1 MRKTL
6 VFAILLLITN
16 FTVTACSNAK
26 QQVDVLGKW
35 SVDPGREQYI
45 YEPAGAIFEF
55 KSDGTFTYQ
64 EPDDTEPIILFYS
77 PYDADMFVIC
87 EVSPCSEEY
96 AAGYAHM
103 EVEGDH
109 LIMIAFDERINL
121 TRIP

>member
-1 MRKTL
+1 MRKALVLAIMPLIVIITL
-6 VFAILLLITN
+6 
-16 FTVTACSNAK
+16 TACGNAN
-26 QQVDVLGKW
+26 QQVDVLGTW

-64 EPDDTEPIILFYS
+64 EPDDTEPIILFYA

-87 EVSPCSEEY
+87 EVSPCSKEY

-109 LIMIAFDERINL
+109 LIMIAWDERINL
-121 TRIP
+121 TRVP